1 MAERALRIVAGDRRA
16 MGSLMRDLED
26 KRSGAQAEL
35 IELAGS
41 RLELAS
47 PLVVGVTGAPGA
59 GKSTL
64 VDALLS
70 AWRAAG
76 KRVGVIAVDPSSPV
90 HGGAILGDRIRMQ
103 RHATDDGVF
112 IRSVA
117 SRGAAGGLSEVVHDM
132 VAVFGC
138 GGFPIVIIETM
149 GVGQSE
155 IDVTLE
161 ADVTVVVVVP
171 GLGDGI
177 QALKAGL
184 LEMADI
190 LVVNKSDRPGA
201 DAVTRDLESMLE
213 LRRVT
218 SVSPAAMTDPPIM
231 QTVATSGQGVD
242 PLRAAVESLLASRLP
257 SRHLRRQ
264 RRARAAIVSAA
275 TAQLATALGR
285 ILDSDPGGRAVLEQV
300 ANRRL
305 DANDAAEALM
315 AGIRAQY

>member
-1 MAERALRIVAGDRRA
+1 
-16 MGSLMRDLED
+16 
-26 KRSGAQAEL
+26 
-35 IELAGS
+35 
-41 RLELAS
+41 
-47 PLVVGVTGAPGA
+47 VTGAPGA

-285 ILDSDPGGRAVLEQV
+285 ILDSDPGARAVLEKV